1 MNMQKYSKALVP
13 LVGALLTLGANA
25 VGIAP
30 ELITPDVTTLVV
42 SILVAISGG
51 VYQISNK
58 S

>member
-1 MNMQKYSKALVP
+1 MDIQKYNKALVP
-13 LVGALLTLGANA
+13 LIGALLTLGANA

-42 SILVAISGG
+42 SILVTVSGG

>member
-1 MNMQKYSKALVP
+1 MP
-13 LVGALLTLGANA
+13 LIGALLTLGANA

-42 SILVAISGG
+42 SILVTVSGG